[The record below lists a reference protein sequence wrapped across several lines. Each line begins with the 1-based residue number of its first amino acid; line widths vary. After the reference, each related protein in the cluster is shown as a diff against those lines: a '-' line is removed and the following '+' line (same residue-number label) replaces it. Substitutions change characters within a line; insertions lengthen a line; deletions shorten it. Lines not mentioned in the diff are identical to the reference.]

1 MNRTIV
7 VAATACL
14 AIGSLPALPAPQTP
28 PPAAAQAD
36 PIGDLAA
43 AMRAAEAKQQS
54 VAITMRTEGRFTA
67 DFTAT
72 TRGTLH
78 VARGAQPLVH
88 TRCEFDAGDGIRGRT
103 ESLQNKDG
111 ILWFEDSPVAG
122 EVHLHFDAR
131 LVADLEWAGRVL
143 GRDDLPGMPPAEGAG
158 WRLDGAPLG
167 SAVLAAVR
175 RQFDLVVEARTTRD
189 GDTGTWLA
197 GPRKKGL
204 DVQDPGLPVADRVA
218 LFVRAR
224 DLALLELAQFE
235 GETRV
240 QHLVVESI
248 AIDGE
253 LPEQARRVDAG
264 GLRPLPARDHPPMR
278 EQIDQVLEAAEAKCE
293 KEAAARNDKLPP
305 EQQVR
310 PEVRPSRR

>member
-7 VAATACL
+7 VAAAACL
-14 AIGSLPALPAPQTP
+14 LAWSPAVVPAQEAKPPAP
-28 PPAAAQAD
+28 AQAD
-36 PIGDLAA
+36 RIGDLVA
-43 AMRAAEAKQQS
+43 AMRAREAKLQT
-54 VAITMRTEGRFTA
+54 VAITLRTEGRFTA
-67 DFTAT
+67 GFTAT
-72 TRGTLH
+72 TRGSLH

-88 TRCEFDAGDGIRGRT
+88 VRFEFDAGDGIRGRA
-103 ESLQNKDG
+103 ESLQDKDG

-122 EVHLHFDAR
+122 EVHLQFDAR

-143 GRDDLPGMPPAEGAG
+143 ERDDLPGMPPADGPG
-158 WRLDGAPLG
+158 MRLTTAPLG
-167 SAVLAAVR
+167 SAVLAAVG
-175 RQFDLVVEARTTRD
+175 RQFDLAVEARTSRD

-224 DLALLELAQFE
+224 DLALLELAQYE

-248 AIDGE
+248 AIDAE
-253 LPEQARRVDAG
+253 LPAQARRVEAG

-293 KEAAARNDKLPP
+293 KDAAARNEKLPP
-305 EQQVR
+305 AQQVR
-310 PEVRPSRR
+310 PELRPSRR